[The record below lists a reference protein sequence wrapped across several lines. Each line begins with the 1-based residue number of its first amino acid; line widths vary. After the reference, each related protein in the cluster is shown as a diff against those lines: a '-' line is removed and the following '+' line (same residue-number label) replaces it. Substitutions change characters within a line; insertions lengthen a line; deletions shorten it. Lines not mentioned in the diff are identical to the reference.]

1 MRFYGSIED
10 ANKAAQ
16 TRANAYRNAAGYIN
30 TVAKVVKQFDGKVYN
45 CRLDK
50 ALKEATEG
58 RVFCNKNQYLFE
70 IYTYP
75 ESHYS
80 FHIGLANIKAEDLT
94 EGKRIPADKIIK
106 SLQEHREML
115 LRKAYD
121 IESHIGEMEQVRAY
135 IMQTKEK
142 LENYCRSFN
151 TDLRD
156 IYRIPYC
163 VRID

>member
-30 TVAKVVKQFDGKVYN
+30 TVAQIIRQFDGKVYN

-58 RVFCNKNQYLFE
+58 RVFCNRNQYLFE

-106 SLQEHREML
+106 TVCNGIVFQPLFHGFPLSRFSAAL
-115 LRKAYD
+115 
-121 IESHIGEMEQVRAY
+121 SCSCG
-135 IMQTKEK
+135 
-142 LENYCRSFN
+142 SS
-151 TDLRD
+151 
-156 IYRIPYC
+156 P
-163 VRID
+163 